1 MDTENKIDYK
11 QRAENRRNTRRDFE
25 RGVIQNEPDRFQ
37 LNDLMLGALV
47 VIAAVLSFTDFSFSA
62 GDWKNLTALTLF
74 LYIIT
79 MFIYRNRYSKGM
91 SRGKKDAE
99 YQESLKTYREKR
111 QEIYRKSIASH
122 VPTFCTHYKKQELRE
137 YRESLLCDI
146 EMEYDIYK
154 EKYLTMPKKDIL
166 KEHLSLEAKK
176 VIIKCN
182 RAKAVKLYPGLI
194 LNESGEFDR
203 DKLIGKSGRQRE
215 RQDKKKQA
223 ITRAVYVL
231 FGAAVAFDVIFHF
244 SLMTIA
250 QWVIRMLPVIL
261 AIVSGD
267 DGGYCNITVTETNF
281 KRDQSQVIGLFM
293 EYAKK
298 NNLIEDTS
306 TPNECHSIEV
316 TFVEGPSVESPPNDE

>member
-1 MDTENKIDYK
+1 MAMEADHNFNYK
-11 QRAENRRNTRRDFE
+11 QSAEKRRNSRRDFE
-25 RGVIQNEPDRFQ
+25 RGVISNEPDKFQ

-47 VIAAVLSFTDFSFSA
+47 IIAAVLSFTDFSFSA

-79 MFIYRNRYSKGM
+79 MFIYRNRYEKGM
-91 SRGKKDAE
+91 ARGKSDSE
-99 YQESLKTYREKR
+99 YQEALKTYRANR
-111 QEIYRKSIASH
+111 NDLSLKSLVSH
-122 VPTFCTHYKKQELRE
+122 VPGFCTYYRKQELRE

-146 EMEYDIYK
+146 EMEYDTYK
-154 EKYLTMPKKDIL
+154 EKYIMMSEKDIL
-166 KEHLSLEAKK
+166 KLPISAEAKK
-176 VIIKCN
+176 TLIKCN
-182 RAKAVKLYPGLI
+182 RAKAIKLYPGMI

-250 QWVIRMLPVIL
+250 QWIVRMLPIIF
-261 AIVSGD
+261 AIISGD

-281 KRDQSQVIGLFM
+281 KRDQSSVIGIFM
-293 EYAKK
+293 EYAKR
-298 NNLIEDTS
+298 NNLVEEEEKPTNNIELVDQ
-306 TPNECHSIEV
+306 PKPDN
-316 TFVEGPSVESPPNDE
+316 